1 MKRVLY
7 VLVAILLMAGLMVM
21 AGCGGGETPG
31 LDQSQTST
39 PGNTGLE
46 GDWWLSQ
53 GFVPSMPM
61 LTSVEVY
68 IGSVHANLNEPLTL
82 QIRGDSNGLPSG
94 SVLASTSVTIP
105 SAAWGWVTFDVT
117 DLAVNPGSRYHLVL
131 SSASNYH
138 VGLDSTNPYPDGH
151 MGYSTDAG
159 VTWKMDSPNYDMA
172 FKIYGSDL
180 STTTPPTFDITGT
193 WSGNWWRSDGKEE
206 GTLIASL
213 ILSGSTLT
221 GDMTFTSTT
230 FEYSE
235 DTTILG
241 TVEGSDV
248 VFGMAISSNG
258 ETVTIDYEGT
268 ISEDGNQMSGTYY
281 ISTGWTG
288 TWSVVRE

>member
-1 MKRVLY
+1 MP
-7 VLVAILLMAGLMVM
+7 LVTA
-21 AGCGGGETPG
+21 
-31 LDQSQTST
+31 
-39 PGNTGLE
+39 
-46 GDWWLSQ
+46 
-53 GFVPSMPM
+53 
-61 LTSVEVY
+61 VEVY
-68 IGSVHANLNEPLTL
+68 IGSVHANLSYPINL
-82 QIRGDSNGLPSG
+82 QVRSDDNGLPSS
-94 SVLASTSVTIP
+94 SVLASTGVTV
-105 SAAWGWVTFDVT
+105 SQVAWGWITFDIPDIEV
-117 DLAVNPGSRYHLVL
+117 VPGTRYHLVL
-131 SSASNYH
+131 SSTSNYH
-138 VGLDSTNPYPDGH
+138 TGLDSTNPYPDGY

-159 VTWKMDSPNYDMA
+159 KTWRMLNDSQNYDMA
-172 FKIYGSDL
+172 FKIHGSDL
-180 STTTPPTFDITGT
+180 STTTPPTTTPPTFDITGT

-213 ILSGSTLT
+213 ILSGNTLT

-288 TWSVVRE
+288 TWSVTRE